1 MWGNVFIVLVFFL
14 YIESRPSDWGGFF
27 VYAFI
32 IFRVSTNR
40 STYFKGYGCGVILPL
55 QYCNSYNLSIYDEA
69 RFFRDSIKRILAILF
84 LHEQTLKDVCIK
96 QTCEINRYI
105 CTQLWADI

>member
-1 MWGNVFIVLVFFL
+1 LMPKDTESLGNNKAPAC
-14 YIESRPSDWGGFF
+14 ESRGF
-27 VYAFI
+27 V
-32 IFRVSTNR
+32 RKR
-40 STYFKGYGCGVILPL
+40 KKGCILTHL
-55 QYCNSYNLSIYDEA
+55 HNLSIYDEA

>member
-1 MWGNVFIVLVFFL
+1 MQLFFL

-32 IFRVSTNR
+32 IFTVSTNR